1 MTVREL
7 DGAAAPPMTNGE
19 LAFEA
24 PWQGRVFAMAN
35 ALCDAGA
42 FQWSEFQSALIDEIA
57 AHETDHGAPYAY
69 YERFQAALEAL
80 LTRKGVIDLSALN
93 VRSEAYRHR
102 PHGHDHD
109 H

>member
-1 MTVREL
+1 MNVREL
-7 DGAAAPPMTNGE
+7 NGAAAPPMTNGE

-42 FQWSEFQSALIDEIA
+42 FQWSEFQAALIDEIS
-57 AHETDHGAPYAY
+57 AHESDGTPYAY

-80 LTRKGVIDLSALN
+80 LSRKGLIDRSALN
-93 VRSEAYRHR
+93 ARSEAYHQR
-102 PHGHDHD
+102 PHGHDH
-109 H
+109 

>member
-1 MTVREL
+1 MTLREL
-7 DGAAAPPMTNGE
+7 DGAAAPPMSNGE

-42 FQWSEFQSALIDEIA
+42 FQWHEFQSALIDEIA
-57 AHETDHGAPYAY
+57 AHVPAEPAPYAY

-80 LTRKGVIDLSALN
+80 LARKGLIDRSALN
-93 VRSEAYRHR
+93 ARSAAYLQR
-102 PHGHDHD
+102 PHGHDH
-109 H
+109 